1 MNPVKNKSSIVDLL
15 DRILDKG
22 AIIHADLLIH
32 VAGIPLL
39 AVSLRAAIAG
49 IETMLKYGMM
59 EDWDEAC
66 RLKYKEDSIAYKKEQ
81 LMS

>member
-1 MNPVKNKSSIVDLL
+1 MEPLKNKSSMVDLL
-15 DRILDKG
+15 DRILEKG
-22 AIIHADLLIH
+22 CIIHADLLIH

-59 EDWDEAC
+59 EAWDESIRNYAESAND
-66 RLKYKEDSIAYKKEQ
+66 RTEPILK
-81 LMS
+81 